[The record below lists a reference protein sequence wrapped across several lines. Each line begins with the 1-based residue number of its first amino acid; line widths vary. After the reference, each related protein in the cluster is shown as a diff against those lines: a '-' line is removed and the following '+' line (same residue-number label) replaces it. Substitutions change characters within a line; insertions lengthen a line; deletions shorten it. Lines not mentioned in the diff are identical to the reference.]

1 MTTSTERPKPLCRS
15 RQGFTLMEMMMA
27 LAAGGVLLVAV
38 MASYSMA
45 SRGFVS
51 AGNYF
56 DLEQDA
62 RITLEK
68 LARDARQATG
78 LTAYAPSDIS
88 LAVATNFSASGTV
101 TGTKIVRYYQG
112 LGANSN
118 YLYRVD
124 GASTNTIASN
134 VTSLQFIEY
143 DRNLVT
149 NGIQPSD
156 CKLLQV
162 DITLRKYTLE
172 NPNTEQILSARIV
185 LRNKL
190 LP

>member
-1 MTTSTERPKPLCRS
+1 
-15 RQGFTLMEMMMA
+15 MEVMVA
-27 LAAGGVLLVAV
+27 LAASTVVIAALLT
-38 MASYSMA
+38 SYSMTA
-45 SRGFVS
+45 RGFVS

-68 LARDARQATG
+68 LANDARQSTG
-78 LTAYAPSDIS
+78 LTSFAASDIT
-88 LAVATNFSASGTV
+88 LAVATNFTSSGTCNGAK
-101 TGTKIVRYYQG
+101 TVRYCKG
-112 LGANSN
+112 SGSN
-118 YLYRVD
+118 NNKLYRLD
-124 GASTNTIASN
+124 TGQTNVVADNIS
-134 VTSLQFIEY
+134 SLQFIAY
-143 DRNLVT
+143 DRNMST
-149 NGIQPSD
+149 NSIQPSD

-162 DITLRKYTLE
+162 DITLKKYTLD

>member
-1 MTTSTERPKPLCRS
+1 MTISTDPLKIPR
-15 RQGFTLMEMMMA
+15 RQRHGFTLVEF
-27 LAAGGVLLVAV
+27 LVATALSTIVIAAV
-38 MASYSMA
+38 MTSYSMA
-45 SRGFVS
+45 VRGFVS
-51 AGNYF
+51 TGNYF

-62 RITLEK
+62 RVTLEE

-78 LTAYAPSDIS
+78 LTAFAATDIS
-88 LAVATNFSASGTV
+88 LAVPTNFASDGSV
-101 TGTKIVRYYQG
+101 TGAKIVRYYKG
-112 LGANSN
+112 SGSASN
-118 YLYRVD
+118 VLYRVD
-124 GASTNTIASN
+124 NGTTYSLANN
-134 VTSLQFIEY
+134 VTLLQFIEF
-143 DRNLVT
+143 DRNQVT

-162 DITLRKYTLE
+162 NITMRKYTIA